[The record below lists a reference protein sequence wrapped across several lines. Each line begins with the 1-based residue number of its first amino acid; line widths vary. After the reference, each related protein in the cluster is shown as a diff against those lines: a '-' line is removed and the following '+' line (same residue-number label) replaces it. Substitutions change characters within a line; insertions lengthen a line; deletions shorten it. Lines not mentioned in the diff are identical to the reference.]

1 MPFRFRRP
9 PRAPLRLDTN
19 EAWLEALRGPRRDE
33 ALQRLREPLV
43 RGLRAALARR
53 GAHRATLLA
62 EDFAQDALLQIL
74 ARLDTF
80 RGESRFTTWAQKIAV
95 RIALTEL
102 RRKRW
107 KNVSLEDLAP
117 ADAASD
123 SLSVLAGETPDP
135 AGQTASQ
142 LLFERIQR
150 AIDEE
155 LTERQRLALNAVM
168 VHGMPLEEVARRMG
182 TNRNALYK
190 LLHDGRKRLKKSL
203 EAQGISPEEF
213 RNEG

>member
-1 MPFRFRRP
+1 MPLRFRRP
-9 PRAPLRLDTN
+9 PRAPLRLETN

-33 ALQRLREPLV
+33 ALEHLRERLV

-107 KNVSLEDLAP
+107 RNVSLEDLAP
-117 ADAASD
+117 AGAAP
-123 SLSVLAGETPDP
+123 SVLADETPDP
-135 AGQTASQ
+135 ARLTASQ
-142 LLFERIQR
+142 VLFERIQR
-150 AIDEE
+150 AIDED
-155 LTERQRLALNAVM
+155 LTERQRIALNAAV
-168 VHGMPLEEVARRMG
+168 VHGLPLEEVARRMN

-190 LLHDGRKRLKKSL
+190 LLHDARKRLKKSL
-203 EAQGISPEEF
+203 EAQGISPEKF
-213 RNEG
+213 LNDA

>member
-1 MPFRFRRP
+1 MPLRFRRP
-9 PRAPLRLDTN
+9 PRAPLRLETN

-33 ALQRLREPLV
+33 ALEHLRERLV

-53 GAHRATLLA
+53 GAHWATLLA

-107 KNVSLEDLAP
+107 RNVSLEDLAP
-117 ADAASD
+117 AGAAP
-123 SLSVLAGETPDP
+123 SVLADETPDP
-135 AGQTASQ
+135 ARLTASQ
-142 LLFERIQR
+142 VLFERIQR
-150 AIDEE
+150 AIDED
-155 LTERQRLALNAVM
+155 LTERQRIALNAAV
-168 VHGMPLEEVARRMG
+168 VHGLPLEEVARRMN

-190 LLHDGRKRLKKSL
+190 LLHDARKRLKKSL
-203 EAQGISPEEF
+203 EAQGISPEKF
-213 RNEG
+213 LNDA